1 MKKSIIIY
9 ADYISIVEELT
20 IEQSGRLFL
29 AILSYINDEMADEMA
44 DDPAVKMAFRIVR
57 NQIDRDAE
65 KYERICKKRSEA
77 GKKHRGNQYTRL
89 LDKLEQMEQME
100 QKFQNGTNGTNGT
113 DNDNDNDND
122 NDILLNEND
131 NKEESRKKKPAA
143 ARFVKPTIEEVQD
156 YCNEKGYEINVPY
169 FYNYWESKGWKR
181 GTTSV
186 KDWKALIRS
195 WYYRDHS
202 TAPSP
207 KQSTQDDGYQRVKKT
222 TSTT

>member
-1 MKKSIIIY
+1 MEKKDTVLLHRKHKIAFDKLS
-9 ADYISIVEELT
+9 DENK
-20 IEQSGRLFL
+20 GRLIG
-29 AILSYINDEMADEMA
+29 AILNYCFGDGENLVAE
-44 DDPAVKMAFRIVR
+44 DPELDMAFSMI
-57 NQIDRDAE
+57 QGDIDANTRHYEAICE
-65 KYERICKKRSEA
+65 KRREA
-77 GKKHRGNQYTRL
+77 GRNHRGNQYTR
-89 LDKLEQMEQME
+89 KAEQMEQMS
-100 QKFQNGTNGTNGT
+100 QIGTNGT

-143 ARFVKPTIEEVQD
+143 TRFVKPTIEEVQD